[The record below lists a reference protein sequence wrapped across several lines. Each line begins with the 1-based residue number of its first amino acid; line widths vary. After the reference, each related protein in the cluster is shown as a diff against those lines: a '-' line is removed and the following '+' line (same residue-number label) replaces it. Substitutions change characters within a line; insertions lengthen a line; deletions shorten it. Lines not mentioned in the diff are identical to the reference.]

1 MISSITNIVREEI
14 SLLGGFQFPWN
25 GFKKQIIL
33 RTTNV
38 VNILKWY
45 IIVETHSSKTPVI
58 NVAIDPSWGSCG

>member
-14 SLLGGFQFPWN
+14 GLLGGFQFPWN

-38 VNILKWY
+38 VNILK
-45 IIVETHSSKTPVI
+45 
-58 NVAIDPSWGSCG
+58 